1 MRNIFGIILTLLM
14 SGLFLYLGITGYVKK
29 ADLMQHSTKTIGYV
43 KENIRH
49 KNRKSTSYRPLIQFK
64 TEDGETRTFESEL
77 SSNPPKYS
85 VEQPVE
91 IIYNPA
97 DPRNAE
103 INNPWALWFSPTLLT
118 AFGSIAL
125 ILPIVSLIRRRR
137 GI

>member
-1 MRNIFGIILTLLM
+1 MRNILGIILTVLM
-14 SGLFLYLGITGYVKK
+14 GGLFLYLGITGYVKK
-29 ADLMQHSTKTIGYV
+29 AELVQHSTKTIGYV
-43 KENIRH
+43 KENILH
-49 KNRKSTSYRPLIQFK
+49 KSRKRSSYHPLIQFK
-64 TEDGETRTFESEL
+64 TEDGQTRTFESDL

-91 IIYNPA
+91 IIYDSA

-118 AFGSIAL
+118 AIGGIVL
-125 ILPIVSLIRRRR
+125 ILPIVSLIRRRK